1 MHLDEGLTSHQ
12 SPTPSIPVSSSP
24 PVRSMS
30 PPPIAR
36 TDEVQEPPQ
45 TVTPRRTRR
54 QETPPATTATYLRT
68 RITPTKK
75 AGVVMLRSQSD
86 RLALLPPQPL
96 PESLVDSSSPNQPEG
111 VPPTPRVIPP
121 TPLQHRGDV
130 ARYDASYAGSRYSSP
145 QDSWQTSAY
154 SELPPFYANMMMP
167 PPSPRIHHQELRYPY
182 QPSRQEYEGP
192 GIYPRIS
199 PRPEYLAPSA
209 PYARSSSMSPF
220 PSRNPSLQP
229 SERFASDASQ
239 TQANAIQPSVSPSP
253 NPNLSPQPARS
264 ERLLMQPP
272 PSSPSSNLK
281 LPQGQAASEGTL
293 TRTQPPPSPSPN
305 PKRREEQAAPEGT
318 LTRTQ
323 PPPSPSPNPKLR
335 EGQAAP
341 EGTLTRPPPSH
352 QMASLCTPEPP
363 EPPGNPEAP
372 FHAPLEL
379 PAASERPP
387 SPHLLASSN
396 ISELSQRPPITPT
409 PIPLSTTASTPTDD
423 AMTSD
428 PAKKPGRPSK
438 KALGLI
444 ETTFA
449 ELDASLADLSQMT
462 GLTHM
467 QLMGRWQADVKGSN
481 SFTTWNTYLKFF
493 SENKDA
499 EARRV
504 TTGTYVDNTAF
515 RSQCYRKYQEEVPD
529 WQERLALY
537 QELESYSTKGMTV
550 AQRARAFRQ
559 FENKFKRLVS
569 CCLTILVIYL
579 RHHIS

>member
-1 MHLDEGLTSHQ
+1 MHIDESPTSHK

-24 PVRSMS
+24 P
-30 PPPIAR
+30 PIAQ
-36 TDEVQEPPQ
+36 TDKVQESPQ
-45 TVTPRRTRR
+45 TVTPRRTPR

-75 AGVVMLRSQSD
+75 ADVVMLHSQSD
-86 RLALLPPQPL
+86 RLTLLPPQPL
-96 PESLVDSSSPNQPEG
+96 PELLVDSSGPNEPESI
-111 VPPTPRVIPP
+111 PPTPRVIPP
-121 TPLQHRGDV
+121 TPLQHRSDV
-130 ARYDASYAGSRYSSP
+130 AGYDANYAGSRYSSP
-145 QDSWQTSAY
+145 QDSWQSSAY
-154 SELPPFYANMMMP
+154 SELPPFYNTRMMP
-167 PPSPRIHHQELRYPY
+167 PPSPQIQHQGLRYPY

-209 PYARSSSMSPF
+209 PYAQSSSMSPF
-220 PSRNPSLQP
+220 PSRNPSLPP
-229 SERFASDASQ
+229 SERFTSDASQ
-239 TQANAIQPSVSPSP
+239 IQVNAIQPSVLPSP
-253 NPNLSPQPARS
+253 NPNLLPQPATS

-272 PSSPSSNLK
+272 PSLPSSNPK
-281 LPQGQAASEGTL
+281 LPQG
-293 TRTQPPPSPSPN
+293 
-305 PKRREEQAAPEGT
+305 QAAPEGT
-318 LTRTQ
+318 LTQAQ

-335 EGQAAP
+335 EGQVTP
-341 EGTLTRPPPSH
+341 EGTLIQPPPSR
-352 QMASLCTPEPP
+352 QVASVCTPEPL
-363 EPPGNPEAP
+363 EPPSTPEAP
-372 FHAPLEL
+372 FHVPLEL

-387 SPHLLASSN
+387 SPRLLVSSN
-396 ISELSQRPPITPT
+396 ISEPSQRPITPS
-409 PIPLSTTASTPTDD
+409 PILPSTTASPPTND

-428 PAKKPGRPSK
+428 PTKKPGRPSK

-444 ETTFA
+444 EATFA
-449 ELDASLADLSQMT
+449 ELDASLADLSHMT
-462 GLTHM
+462 GLTHT

-504 TTGTYVDNTAF
+504 TNGTFLDNTAF

-529 WQERLALY
+529 WKERLALY

-550 AQRARAFRQ
+550 AQRACAFRK

-569 CCLTILVIYL
+569 CCLAILVIYL
-579 RHHIS
+579 QHHIS

>member
-1 MHLDEGLTSHQ
+1 MHIDESPTSHK

-24 PVRSMS
+24 PVHSMS

-36 TDEVQEPPQ
+36 TDEVQESPQ

-75 AGVVMLRSQSD
+75 ADIVMLRSQSD
-86 RLALLPPQPL
+86 RLALLPPQP
-96 PESLVDSSSPNQPEG
+96 PPNSLVDSSSSNQPEG
-111 VPPTPRVIPP
+111 IPPTPRVIPP
-121 TPLQHRGDV
+121 TPLHRGDV
-130 ARYDASYAGSRYSSP
+130 TRYDADYAGSRYSSP
-145 QDSWQTSAY
+145 QDSWQSSAY
-154 SELPPFYANMMMP
+154 PELPPFYNNMMMP
-167 PPSPRIHHQELRYPY
+167 PSPRIQHQGLRYPY
-182 QPSRQEYEGP
+182 QPPRQEYEGP

-209 PYARSSSMSPF
+209 PYVRSTSTSPF
-220 PSRNPSLQP
+220 PSRNHSLQP

-239 TQANAIQPSVSPSP
+239 TQANVIQPSVSPSP
-253 NPNLSPQPARS
+253 NPNLPPWPAAS

-272 PSSPSSNLK
+272 PSSPSPNPK
-281 LPQGQAASEGTL
+281 LLQGQAAPEGTSM
-293 TRTQPPPSPSPN
+293 RTQPPPS
-305 PKRREEQAAPEGT
+305 
-318 LTRTQ
+318 L
-323 PPPSPSPNPKLR
+323 SPNPKLR
-335 EGQAAP
+335 EGQVAP
-341 EGTLTRPPPSH
+341 EGTLMRPPPSH
-352 QMASLCTPEPP
+352 QVASLCTPEPP
-363 EPPGNPEAP
+363 KPPGTPEAP

-387 SPHLLASSN
+387 SPRLAVSSD
-396 ISELSQRPPITPT
+396 ISEPAGVSRRSPITPP
-409 PIPLSTTASTPTDD
+409 PIPPSTTTAPTDD
-423 AMTSD
+423 SMTSD

-444 ETTFA
+444 EATFA
-449 ELDASLADLSQMT
+449 ELDASLADLLRMT
-462 GLTHM
+462 GLTHT

-481 SFTTWNTYLKFF
+481 SFTTWNTYLRFF

-504 TTGTYVDNTAF
+504 TTGPFLDNTAF

-559 FENKFKRLVS
+559 FKNKFKRLVS
-569 CCLTILVIYL
+569 CRLAPSWSYTYDTTSH
-579 RHHIS
+579 RAT